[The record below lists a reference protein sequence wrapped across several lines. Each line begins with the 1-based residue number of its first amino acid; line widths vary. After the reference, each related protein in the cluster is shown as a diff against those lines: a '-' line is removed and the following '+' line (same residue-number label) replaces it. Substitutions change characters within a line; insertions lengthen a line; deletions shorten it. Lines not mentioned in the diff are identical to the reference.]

1 MSDVRAAVTTLRA
14 TEWNE
19 VNEVLHALS
28 NTVTVR
34 SHYGEGHP
42 AIANADEVAAQCFT
56 RVLERIPDFVVAI
69 IDNEFVVCERPLP
82 ELRSRFHVLAEAMF
96 RHQVEC
102 LVFQKGMRRDECTTL
117 ATALAKAEETKGRVR
132 EQAQASLHHV
142 LLRFAGLTLEEPGKA
157 TSAGA
162 PYFVSAVMEVLVRA
176 ARSIAND
183 GSIDRHAIATLA
195 SQIVTACSARSFAL
209 QQRSWSRNIEDEA
222 AHAANVAMMTAAM
235 VVDAGYPQRTCIDAT
250 GAAILHDI
258 GHLFLPEEIRG
269 VPEPMLDERARP
281 VFRNHTFAGA
291 SMLLTA
297 GCSPLWVA
305 AAFEHHRGVDGGGYP
320 EVREKDAPHELVR
333 IISLANFMDRK
344 RTLLSGHP
352 AFVREPED
360 ALLEAMQL
368 EERYFGRPLV
378 RRFLRTL
385 GVYPPGTTVELS
397 DGQSAVVTRSFAAD
411 PWRPQVHVLT
421 GPDAGR
427 QAELRDLRP
436 RDGRF
441 QLSIVRAT
449 MPPLMLPAVAEAT
462 ATEDAAPNSEAT
474 PSFQERVM
482 IATVK
487 PAAPIDATANAR
499 AALGMDD
506 LLDSLLTIPTAALGT
521 PSISSVPPPVAP
533 PPPPPPVP
541 VASVPPAPSVRP
553 QRVSSGYSMTAM
565 RAPPGASQYPRTPSG
580 RTVTAPPIKP
590 PEPTKIDKRAV
601 PKIIAPDLARV
612 GLDHRGAFLLGF
624 IDGGTSVED
633 IVDASGIGEEEAL
646 AILADLEKRG
656 AISLR

>member
-1 MSDVRAAVTTLRA
+1 MSDVRAAVTGLRA

-42 AIANADEVAAQCFT
+42 AIANADDVASQCFT

-82 ELRSRFHVLAEAMF
+82 ELRSRFHVLAESML
-96 RHQVEC
+96 RHQIEC
-102 LVFQKGMRRDECTTL
+102 IVFQKGMRRDECTTL
-117 ATALAKAEETKGRVR
+117 ATALSKAEETKGRVR

-142 LLRFAGLTLEEPGKA
+142 LLRFAGLTLDEPGKA
-157 TSAGA
+157 TSASA
-162 PYFVSAVMEVLVRA
+162 PYFVSAVMEVLVRV
-176 ARSIAND
+176 ARSLAND
-183 GSIDRHAIATLA
+183 GSVDRHAIATLA
-195 SQIVTACSARSFAL
+195 SQIVSACSSRTFSL

-235 VVDAGYPQRTCIDAT
+235 VLDAGYPQRTCIEAT
-250 GAAILHDI
+250 GAALLHDI

-305 AAFEHHRGVDGGGYP
+305 TAFEHHRGVDGGGYP
-320 EVREKDAPHELVR
+320 ELRDKEAPHELVR
-333 IISLANFMDRK
+333 IVALANFMDRK

-352 AFVREPED
+352 VGVREPED
-360 ALLEAMQL
+360 ALLEAMHL

-397 DGQSAVVTRSFAAD
+397 DGQSAVVTRNLAAD

-421 GPDAGR
+421 GPNTGR

-436 RDGRF
+436 RDGRYE
-441 QLSIVRAT
+441 LSIVRAT
-449 MPPLMLPAVAEAT
+449 MPPLLLPSAVVADAPAEA
-462 ATEDAAPNSEAT
+462 ATLDGPP
-474 PSFQERVM
+474 PSLEEHAM
-482 IATVK
+482 IGFARPLPT
-487 PAAPIDATANAR
+487 DATAQAR

-506 LLDSLLTIPTAALGT
+506 LLDSLLTIPTSALSG
-521 PSISSVPPPVAP
+521 SAP
-533 PPPPPPVP
+533 PPPV
-541 VASVPPAPSVRP
+541 SVPPRISAPA
-553 QRVSSGYSMTAM
+553 MTAM
-565 RAPPGASQYPRTPSG
+565 RAPPGASQYPRVDPRVDPRAEPVS
-580 RTVTAPPIKP
+580 VAPPP
-590 PEPTKIDKRAV
+590 PRAPPPSIDKRAV

-646 AILADLEKRG
+646 SILADLAKRG